1 MLAFVKK
8 RREKK
13 MYLTLTKKVHKVK
26 IKNYSN
32 IKLMFVFEK
41 LKCTVHLKTG
51 KQFFTVIHISH
62 M

>member
-26 IKNYSN
+26 IK
-32 IKLMFVFEK
+32 KLFKYQINVCFEK
-41 LKCTVHLKTG
+41 IKMCGTP
-51 KQFFTVIHISH
+51 
-62 M
+62 